1 MTSIS
6 LHHMPRWRTIAGE
19 QLRVVGLRTRN
30 GGVAL
35 VALILVA
42 SAMVI
47 KASLQARDLEL
58 RHVGNV
64 SLGMVF
70 TPIVSAV
77 FAVIAALYA
86 RVIWQDDDRIRR
98 SYHWMMP
105 VDPRTHALAKVLAG
119 LMWMLAATA
128 LSMVSIALVSA
139 LSSTITG
146 HPQLAGAFAWWVW
159 IVPFTSA
166 TIAYLLV
173 SAACVGAR
181 QPHSWIVGLIL
192 LYGGALLALDGL
204 GYRDAHGV
212 LRTAFGGEYGV
223 SAALF
228 GQIDRLNTAQLQ
240 EIPSAARW
248 LGASALWGGLA
259 LLLLGAT
266 SGRRTDHS
274 FLGERPAV
282 ERPHDAI
289 MRFKW
294 LIASVVAIA
303 AAGGLLA
310 TRLVKPEYEARATIW
325 LGGRPSGPVPAY
337 RLSDAEASL
346 GLLRASRITDSVV
359 QRLGLYVRPGNDAD
373 AFLLKDVKL
382 AELFWPGDY
391 TFAVD
396 DRGARWQLRMADVP
410 ARDSGAVGDSV
421 GRVMGLRW
429 LPEPATL
436 AKFAGRQ
443 ISFSLMIPHLVS
455 ANLQTRTRV
464 VRPANGSFLQLAVT
478 DVDPKRAAAA
488 LNAISSEYV
497 AQLRAMKAP
506 NVAVLDS
513 AVAPFT
519 PFKNSPS
526 QLFGAS
532 LIVGVAAA
540 LGLVLFLV
548 AFQSRTEDA
557 LNRSKNNG

>member
-6 LHHMPRWRTIAGE
+6 VHHMPRWRTIAEE
-19 QLRVVGLRTRN
+19 QLRVVGLRSRN

-35 VALILVA
+35 LALILVA
-42 SAMVI
+42 SVMVI

-64 SLGMVF
+64 SLGMVY
-70 TPIVSAV
+70 TPIVSAGFV
-77 FAVIAALYA
+77 VIAALYA
-86 RVIWQDDDRIRR
+86 LVIWQDDDRIRR

-105 VDPRTHALAKVLAG
+105 VDPRVHALTKVLAG
-119 LMWMLAATA
+119 LMWILAATA
-128 LSMVSIALVSA
+128 SSLLSIALMSG
-139 LSSTITG
+139 LSSMITG
-146 HPQLAGAFAWWVW
+146 HPQPAGAFAWWVW
-159 IVPFTSA
+159 MIPFTSA

-173 SAACVGAR
+173 SAASVGAR
-181 QPHSWIVGLIL
+181 QPLFWIVGIIV

-212 LRTAFGGEYGV
+212 VRTAFSGEYGV

-228 GQIDRLNTAQLQ
+228 GQIDRLNTAQLR

-259 LLLLGAT
+259 LMLLGAA
-266 SGRRTDHS
+266 SGRPTDHS
-274 FLGERPAV
+274 FLGEHPAL

-294 LIASVVAIA
+294 LVASVVAIA

-325 LGGRPSGPVPAY
+325 LDGRPSGAVPDF
-337 RLSDAEASL
+337 RLSDAAASL

-373 AFLLKDVKL
+373 AYLLRSIKL
-382 AELFWPGDY
+382 ADRFVPGDY

-396 DRGARWQLRMADVP
+396 DHGVRWQLRMTDTP
-410 ARDSGAVGDSV
+410 TSDSGAVGDSV
-421 GRVMGLRW
+421 GKAMGLRW

-443 ISFSLMIPHLVS
+443 ISFTIMMPHLVA
-455 ANLQTRTRV
+455 ANLQTRTRI

-488 LNAISSEYV
+488 LNAISNEYV
-497 AQLRAMKAP
+497 AQLRGMKAP

-513 AVAPFT
+513 AVAPLT

-526 QLFGAS
+526 QLLGAS
-532 LIVGVAAA
+532 LLVGVAAA
-540 LGLVLFLV
+540 IGLVLSLV
-548 AFQSRTEDA
+548 AVQGRT
-557 LNRSKNNG
+557 RMR